1 MTLNVRT
8 VRSEDLSHDQRE
20 GLVSLCSAA
29 FGLDMRMHM
38 SLSHSLHVIGYLDGE
53 PVSHASRVTR
63 WLQPGTPRPL
73 RTAYVES
80 VVTFPGYQGRGYAT
94 TVMRRLQ
101 EEIQDYELGA
111 LATGKPDFYAR
122 LGWEPWRGPLAVR
135 EVHDGSALAK
145 TDDSI
150 MVLYLPK
157 TPSLNFDSLMTV
169 EWRPGEIW

>member
-1 MTLNVRT
+1 MTLDVRI

-29 FGLDMRMHM
+29 FGLDMRMLTSM
-38 SLSHSLHVIGYLDGE
+38 SHSLHVIGYLDGA
-53 PVSHASRVTR
+53 PVSHASRITR

-80 VVTFPGYQGRGYAT
+80 VVTMRGCQGRGYAT

-101 EEIQDYELGA
+101 EEVQDYELGV
-111 LATGKPDFYAR
+111 LSTGKPGFYAR
-122 LGWEPWRGPLAVR
+122 LGWAPWRGPLAVR

-145 TDDSI
+145 TTDSI
-150 MVLYLPK
+150 MVLCLPK
-157 TPSLNFDSLMTV
+157 TPSLNLDSLMTV